1 MGFLFDFKFVNGWIM
16 FWYLLVV
23 MVIRLINMVDVEMWE
38 KNDIILY
45 WKFWIFDVGMVK
57 EIKMGKISKWWISLI
72 IDKWVINWLE
82 LFCL

>member
-57 EIKMGKISKWWISLI
+57 EIKMGKIIKWWISLI
-72 IDKWVINWLE
+72 IDKWVINRLE

>member
-72 IDKWVINWLE
+72 IDKWVINRLE